1 MRLRYFFALS
11 RTPHAVLDLAAPAV
25 TALLWTGSLPE
36 LRIIAVG
43 MVTAFAAYTAVY
55 ALNDLVDCRRDAG
68 RAAGC
73 PDSDSDLDAAMQLH
87 PVAHGCISFGAALAW
102 TLTWGVVASVGA
114 YLLNPVCLVMFLVA
128 CLFEALY
135 CMLGG
140 VTPFRTL
147 IAGLVKSAGPLA
159 AILAL
164 DPAPASGRFLLFFAW
179 VFLWE
184 IGGQNIPN
192 DLADLA
198 EDRNLGFRTVPVSL
212 PAVWIGITTFAA
224 LLATVA
230 ISMMLAGRE
239 AGPTGGAFA
248 LLAALVGI
256 GQLLL
261 PGARL
266 LRSADRRNALRLFN
280 RASYYPLGMLVVA
293 AARIS
298 LRL

>member
-25 TALLWTGSLPE
+25 TALLWTGRLPE
-36 LRIIAVG
+36 PWIVAVG

-73 PDSDSDLDAAMQLH
+73 PDPESDLDAAVQLH

-102 TLTWGVVASVGA
+102 TLSWGAIASVGA
-114 YLLNPVCLVMFLVA
+114 FLLNPVCLVMFLVA

-135 CMLGG
+135 CTLGG

-159 AILAL
+159 AILAV
-164 DPAPASGRFLLFFAW
+164 DPSPVPGRFLLFFAW

-192 DLADLA
+192 DLADAA
-198 EDRNLGFRTVPVSL
+198 EDSRLGFRTVPVSL
-212 PAVWIGITTFAA
+212 PPLWTGITTFGA
-224 LLATVA
+224 LLATVL
-230 ISMMLAGRE
+230 ISAVLAAREANLAG
-239 AGPTGGAFA
+239 AAFA
-248 LLAALVGI
+248 LLAVLVGT

-266 LRSADRRNALRLFN
+266 LRAADRRNALRLFN
-280 RASYYPLGMLVVA
+280 RASYYPLGMLLVA